1 MVALVVKDGLELFD
15 EDLIEPDI
23 EGESEAWAR
32 RDRGLAHRFGMVA
45 GP

>member
-15 EDLIEPDI
+15 GDPIEPDI

-32 RDRGLAHRFGMVA
+32 RDRQLARRFGMVA

>member
-1 MVALVVKDGLELFD
+1 MVALVVKDCLELFD

-23 EGESEAWAR
+23 EGGAEAWAR
-32 RDRGLAHRFGMVA
+32 RERGLARRFGMVA

>member
-1 MVALVVKDGLELFD
+1 MVALVVKDGLEPLD

-23 EGESEAWAR
+23 EGESEAWVR
-32 RDRGLAHRFGMVA
+32 HDRGLARRFGMFA